1 MIINI
6 NKSYLLALSGIVL
19 VSGSSLILLFSPF
32 PALLKIPGLALI
44 LGLGYLQLRRS
55 ALLRSP
61 RSVIALKLRQDAVD
75 AYLASDPERAISC
88 RIVRRVVAKHL
99 VVLRIR
105 QSIGGRMHALF
116 LLRGMC
122 SNNEF
127 RLLKRYLLGQK
138 QAAINV

>member
-6 NKSYLLALSGIVL
+6 KKSFLLALTGLVL
-19 VSGSSLILLFSPF
+19 VSGSSLILLLSPF

-44 LGLGYLQLRRS
+44 LGLGYMQLLRS

-75 AYLASDPERAISC
+75 AYLASDPVRAISC
-88 RIVRRVVAKHL
+88 RVVRQVVAKHL

-105 QSIGGRMHALF
+105 QSIGGRMHGLI

-122 SNNEF
+122 SNNDF
-127 RLLKRYLLGQK
+127 RLLKRHLLGQK
-138 QAAINV
+138 YAAING